1 MKAVC
6 SYIKVSLLLSSADD
20 IATKQTF
27 RAGPAPTVSPATTL
41 TPTTPKNKSEWTGSI
56 KCDEIEM
63 TLVLQLDKYS
73 AETEWSIDS
82 SDGLTTYY
90 AREDGYYEEMKSE
103 KVIETICLEEG
114 YEYQFRIADFMG
126 EFRSSFLH

>member
-1 MKAVC
+1 
-6 SYIKVSLLLSSADD
+6 
-20 IATKQTF
+20 
-27 RAGPAPTVSPATTL
+27 
-41 TPTTPKNKSEWTGSI
+41 
-56 KCDEIEM
+56 M

-82 SDGLTTYY
+82 SDGLTNYY

-126 EFRSSFLH
+126 EFRSSFLHCQYNVAKILQLDF